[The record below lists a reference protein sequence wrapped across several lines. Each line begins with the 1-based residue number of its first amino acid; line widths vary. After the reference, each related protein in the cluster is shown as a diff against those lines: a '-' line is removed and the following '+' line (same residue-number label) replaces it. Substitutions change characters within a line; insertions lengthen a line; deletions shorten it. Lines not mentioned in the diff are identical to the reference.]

1 MYASMVEKV
10 RRFQFA
16 YPASKYCIVSTVLLL
31 SSVLYMEFP
40 RLAWA
45 AVYKCR
51 DAAGEPILTNRPA
64 RLHDCQMLS
73 EDAPDL
79 KLPVAPMPLNQQ
91 ADQGASFDSRPAP
104 NPGAPSSPL
113 PPPPCAG
120 GINPLNPLSTPP
132 CVRPDQSGA
141 QPPEA
146 TPHRL
151 LLKPVSR

>member
-16 YPASKYCIVSTVLLL
+16 YSASKYCIVSTVLLL

-40 RLAWA
+40 SLAWA

-113 PPPPCAG
+113 PPGAGSTNPFDPPR
-120 GINPLNPLSTPP
+120 TPP